1 MQSVC
6 PAFEAWKKSESDLPI
21 GFQHVKCHLIFDV
34 KMGENFRR
42 KARFVVGWH
51 TTEVPSTLTYASV
64 VSRDS
69 VRIALTISALNGL
82 KVMVCDIQNAY
93 LTAVCR
99 EKIWTRAGPEFG
111 SEAGTIFIVRNALN
125 GLKSAGA
132 AFCALLAETLHDMLG
147 YSPTKADPDVWLRP
161 VIKVGGFE
169 YFELVLCYVDDILSM
184 SADPESTL
192 RGLQSAFKL
201 KDDKIAEPNVYLGAQ
216 MGKMIA
222 DGHECWTISAEKYV
236 LALVRDVEEALGKKG
251 LWLPS
256 KCYTPL
262 PPDF

>member
-1 MQSVC
+1 
-6 PAFEAWKKSESDLPI
+6 
-21 GFQHVKCHLIFDV
+21 
-34 KMGENFRR
+34 MG
-42 KARFVVGWH
+42 
-51 TTEVPSTLTYASV
+51 S
-64 VSRDS
+64 
-69 VRIALTISALNGL
+69 
-82 KVMVCDIQNAY
+82 
-93 LTAVCR
+93 
-99 EKIWTRAGPEFG
+99 
-111 SEAGTIFIVRNALN
+111 
-125 GLKSAGA
+125 
-132 AFCALLAETLHDMLG
+132 
-147 YSPTKADPDVWLRP
+147 SPTKADPDVWLRP

-262 PPDF
+262 PPDFWPELDTSSELRAMEASYGGWLSSEGLTFFWRLPCCRHTWYCPVRVISIRCTGYLVISNYIRRENLRSTPNIRESAKRRFECMSGTTSIAMWRKPFPMIRPSHEATLCQHIVSWMLVTAVTVPRVDRRLESLFSATVRLFMAQ